1 MLGVILL
8 SIICTGCKKGNND
21 SINKIDDNET
31 KEALINFKLD
41 YQFNVPDSDLSYN
54 YLWKG
59 YDLENKF
66 GPSIQKK
73 SIIYLFN

>member
-1 MLGVILL
+1 MKFIFLKN
-8 SIICTGCKKGNND
+8 SKIIR
-21 SINKIDDNET
+21 NKIDYNEI
-31 KEALINFKLD
+31 KEALINFKFD

-66 GPSIQKK
+66 GHSIPKEYRYFQF
-73 SIIYLFN
+73 LC